1 MGSAMDLISRVHSM
15 ATGRGDPASGRSL
28 NPVAIGVVI
37 PGSVEVLWNEMSW
50 AIGNAAAVSGTFMR
64 VKRWI
69 ESLTDP
75 GTGSLR
81 VSNLPDGYPPESKET
96 PETADISLSLELNE

>member
-1 MGSAMDLISRVHSM
+1 
-15 ATGRGDPASGRSL
+15 
-28 NPVAIGVVI
+28 
-37 PGSVEVLWNEMSW
+37 MSW
-50 AIGNAAAVSGTFMR
+50 AIGNAAAVSGTFMRSGSQILVANFIDGCR

-81 VSNLPDGYPPESKET
+81 VSNLPVRSGVS
-96 PETADISLSLELNE
+96 SHF